1 MQKHFQEENMLEEFG
16 KNISEI
22 VITIPDLPYNKSIQ
36 ISNDLYKF
44 FNDKKE
50 FKNTIKFLYQILDV
64 LLLRFV

>member
-1 MQKHFQEENMLEEFG
+1 MLEEFG